1 MHQPLRALFVLA
13 AIVLASPNDS
23 WAQTQIQ
30 RVGIL
35 TFNKPESDPNFERFG
50 QKLADEG
57 WVVGKNVALESRTSN
72 NDPSKFAEP
81 AAELVRLKVDVLFP
95 VGPPAV
101 RAAFAATRDIPIVA
115 HDLETDPVAAG
126 YARSYSRPGGNLTG
140 LFLDSPELAAKWLE
154 LLKASV
160 PGLSRAVVLWDVTS
174 GPVHLDAIKKM
185 APTFAV
191 KLQVVK
197 IHTPADIDKAPT
209 SFRARPQA
217 LIILPS
223 PMMYYQSARLAQ
235 MTSKQRLPA
244 TSMFRPFTEA
254 GGMFAY
260 GPDIPATMDR
270 MAVLIGKVLNGT
282 KPGDIPI
289 ERPVKF
295 EFLINQKTAK
305 TLGLT
310 IPDTVLVRADEV
322 IR

>member
-1 MHQPLRALFVLA
+1 M
-13 AIVLASPNDS
+13 LASPNEG
-23 WAQTQIQ
+23 WAQTKIQ

-35 TFNKPESDPNFERFG
+35 TFDKAEDSDWFPRFR
-50 QKLADEG
+50 QIVADEG
-57 WVVGKNVALESRTSN
+57 WVEGKNVAFEYRNSN
-72 NDPSKFAEP
+72 GDPSKFAEP
-81 AAELVRLKVDVLFP
+81 AAELVRLKVDILVP

-126 YARSYSRPGGNLTG
+126 YARTYSRPGGNLTG
-140 LFLDSPELAAKWLE
+140 LFLDSPDLAGKWLE

-160 PGLSRAVVLWDVTS
+160 PRLSRAAVLWDVTS
-174 GPVHLDAIKKM
+174 GPVPLEPVKKT
-185 APTFAV
+185 APAFGI
-191 KLQVVK
+191 KLQVLQ
-197 IHTPADIDKAPT
+197 IRTPADIDKVP
-209 SFRARPQA
+209 SQLRGRPQS
-217 LIILPS
+217 LIVLPS
-223 PMMYYQSARLAQ
+223 PMMFFQSAKLADLAR
-235 MTSKQRLPA
+235 KLRLPA
-244 TSMFRPFTEA
+244 SSMFRPFAEA
-254 GGMFAY
+254 GGMLAY
-260 GPDIPATMDR
+260 GPDILPTTDR
-270 MAVLIGKVLNGT
+270 VAVLLAKVLNGT